1 MREAARKAVR
11 RSRIAVV
18 AAVAASI
25 AGVGAQQPPRF
36 GERVEVA
43 RLIVDARVLDDRG
56 NPIAGLTADDFKVS
70 IDGKAARVETA
81 TWVGGHDTVVDPE
94 MSRSASSDCPP

>member
-43 RLIVDARVLDDRG
+43 RIIVDARVLDDRG
-56 NPIAGLTADDFKVS
+56 NPIPGLTANDFKV
-70 IDGKAARVETA
+70 R
-81 TWVGGHDTVVDPE
+81 
-94 MSRSASSDCPP
+94 SRGALES